1 MKFTY
6 HIIII
11 LIFASLLTSCTEETT
26 PQANSVAPMMQK
38 NEAYYANLR
47 AYKKSNHQ
55 IFFAWI
61 GGMGVATDPNKVS
74 IYDRI
79 PDSLD
84 IVSIWGS
91 PGNKNSLSDLKLR
104 EFQKMKGTKFVISQ
118 NSDADFLNRWS
129 GEANFAKTY
138 DTSTDKLNEGFE
150 IVAKRIRDTIVVRK
164 WNGIDLDHEPNYCG
178 CDWGILKDGNKW
190 NMFLTVLSKYLG
202 PLSGTDLYL
211 MVNGEY
217 NEITEETA
225 KGITY
230 ITAQAYNCS
239 GPNDLNNRRDDL
251 PPNFPVSKFIVTENF
266 ESYWSTGGVN
276 YKDPKLGTI
285 PSLLGMAYWQPKDG
299 IKAGAGAFHAEY
311 EYNLS
316 PDFKFTRNAI
326 QIMNPAKR

>member
-6 HIIII
+6 PISMM
-11 LIFASLLTSCTEETT
+11 LIFISLLTSCAEETT
-26 PQANSVAPMMQK
+26 PKANSVEPMVQK
-38 NEAYYANLR
+38 SDAYYANLR

-55 IFFAWI
+55 LFFAWI
-61 GGMGVATDPNKVS
+61 GGTGLATDPNKVS

-84 IVSIWGS
+84 IVSMWGL
-91 PGNKNSLSDLKLR
+91 PGNKNSLSDLKLK
-104 EFQKMKGTKFVISQ
+104 EFQRIKGTKFVMMQDS
-118 NSDADFLNRWS
+118 NTEFLNRWS
-129 GEANFAKTY
+129 GVADFAKTY
-138 DTSTDKLNEGFE
+138 DTGTVKLNEGFE
-150 IVAKRIRDTIVVRK
+150 IVSKRIRDTIVDRK

-178 CDWGILKDGNKW
+178 CDWGILKYGDKW
-190 NMFLTVLSKYLG
+190 NMFLAVLSKYLG

-217 NEITEETA
+217 EEITEKTA

-230 ITAQAYNCS
+230 ITAQAYACT
-239 GPNDLNNRRDDL
+239 GPDDLNRRRNDL
-251 PPNFPVSKFIVTENF
+251 PPNFPVNKFIVTENF

-316 PDFKFTRNAI
+316 PDFKYTRKAI
-326 QIMNPAKR
+326 QIMNPAIR